1 MEIMLKKL
9 PKTRAAVF
17 DIKEGTKLSEIA
29 AEVQGELPYPVLG
42 ALVNNE
48 LTALDEKIE
57 APCTVELIDMRN
69 PNGNLMYQNG
79 ISLVYLKAVKDV
91 LGWEAV
97 EKTEIQNSINKGFYT
112 VIRRKEGVTEEELSA
127 VSVRMQELIDADL
140 PIGKS
145 GDKYT
150 LEDYST
156 MFCGGMVLSTGYTKL
171 FELRKYRRGVLL
183 RFPHPKNPNVIPE
196 FVDEVKLYE
205 AFGEATNWGRL
216 MEVSYVD
223 DLNKKVLNGEYK
235 ELIQLSEALHEK
247 KVAELADIIK
257 RQKKRII
264 LIAGPS
270 SSGKTTFAKRLLIQL
285 KVNGLKPIYLG
296 MDDYFKEREEIPVD
310 ENGERNFEDVSALDV
325 DLFNMQMNALLAGEI
340 VDIPSFDFIDGK
352 KKFGQRLISIDKD
365 QPVIIEG
372 IHALNGELSA
382 SIPDEEKFKI
392 YISPLTALN
401 IDKHNRI
408 PTTDARML
416 RRIVRDYK
424 FRGYSAK
431 NTIEMWP
438 KVRIGEDKNI
448 FPFSNEADELFN
460 SVHLYEISVLKKYAE
475 PLLME
480 IGKDEPEYSEAQRML
495 SFLKHFEAIGDDSMI
510 ANNSI
515 LREFIGG
522 NVLT

>member
-1 MEIMLKKL
+1 
-9 PKTRAAVF
+9 
-17 DIKEGTKLSEIA
+17 
-29 AEVQGELPYPVLG
+29 
-42 ALVNNE
+42 
-48 LTALDEKIE
+48 
-57 APCTVELIDMRN
+57 
-69 PNGNLMYQNG
+69 
-79 ISLVYLKAVKDV
+79 
-91 LGWEAV
+91 
-97 EKTEIQNSINKGFYT
+97 
-112 VIRRKEGVTEEELSA
+112 
-127 VSVRMQELIDADL
+127 
-140 PIGKS
+140 
-145 GDKYT
+145 
-150 LEDYST
+150 
-156 MFCGGMVLSTGYTKL
+156 CGGMVLSTGYTKL

-296 MDDYFKEREEIPVD
+296 MDDYFKEREEMSVD
-310 ENGERNFEDVSALDV
+310 ENGEKNFEDVSALDV
-325 DLFNMQMNALLAGEI
+325 ELFNAQMNALLAGEI

-352 KKFGQRLISIDKD
+352 KKFGQRLIAIDKE

-382 SIPDEEKFKI
+382 AIPDEEKFKI

-438 KVRIGEDKNI
+438 KVRAGEDKNI

-480 IGKDEPEYSEAQRML
+480 IRKDEPEYSEAQRML
-495 SFLKHFEAIGDDSMI
+495 GFLKHFEAIEDDSMI

-522 NVLT
+522 NVLA